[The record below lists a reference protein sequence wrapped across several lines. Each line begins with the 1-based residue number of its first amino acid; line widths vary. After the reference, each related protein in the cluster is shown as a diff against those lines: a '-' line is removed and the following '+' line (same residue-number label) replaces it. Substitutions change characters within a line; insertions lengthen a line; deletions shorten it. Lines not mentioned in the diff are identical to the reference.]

1 MVALSERHP
10 EIFRLDKFT
19 FENFKFCWF
28 TIMARAFGKRLP
40 WTSLVPFAD
49 CLNHSN
55 LQTKYDYDEN
65 SNGLFRL
72 YPSGN
77 NSYPKGSEVFN
88 SYGRRANDNLLLDYG
103 FSMLS
108 NEWDKYEVLLS
119 LPLGI
124 PNYEKKKDLLISL
137 GYSSSLSLSL
147 TNKDFP
153 ISALGFL
160 RIVTLSELELNYLFN
175 SLEQP
180 TLLHDG
186 TVEDIPIFQVSKLI

>member
-1 MVALSERHP
+1 
-10 EIFRLDKFT
+10 
-19 FENFKFCWF
+19 
-28 TIMARAFGKRLP
+28 MARAFGKRLP

-77 NSYPKGSEVFN
+77 NNYPKGSEVFN

-103 FSMLS
+103 FSMLN
-108 NEWDKYEVLLS
+108 NEWDKYDVLLS
-119 LPLGI
+119 LPLTI
-124 PNYEKKKDLLISL
+124 SNYEKKKDILISL

-147 TNKDFP
+147 TNKDTP

-180 TLLHDG
+180 TLIHDG
-186 TVEDIPIFQVSKLI
+186 TIEELPMFQVSK